1 MSEKPTPKTITMG
14 LTKTLADGSIIS
26 RHHPNPNG
34 ITKAKKPYRSLKNER
49 TVLLPQSYT
58 PRNSNPQNG
67 DFQCPVLEC
76 EKAFTRRAGVIN
88 HMQRPNGHA
97 DDLLRDEGD
106 GTFSII
112 NPALN
117 DMRQGH
123 AEPEAPDMQSYESQ
137 GQPGNKPSSVSDGE
151 DIYNGDQWLKASD
164 GGEGHQYQ
172 FAEAAASDGEEM
184 HGYEF
189 AEAAASDGEEMHGYE
204 FAEAAASD
212 REEVLQHQPAVSAD
226 SDAEEMLQHQPGDVI
241 FEDWQIWEE
250 FDNVYLEDID

>member
-67 DFQCPVLEC
+67 DFQCPVLRC

-106 GTFSII
+106 GTFSIM

-117 DMRQGH
+117 DMRYGH
-123 AEPEAPDMQSYESQ
+123 QEPEVPAQSYESQ
-137 GQPGNKPSSVSDGE
+137 VVPGNKPSSLSDGE
-151 DIYNGDQWLKASD
+151 NIYNGDQWLKASG
-164 GGEGHQYQ
+164 GGEEDLQHQHE
-172 FAEAAASDGEEM
+172 EAPASDGFEMLHHQHQHEE
-184 HGYEF
+184 
-189 AEAAASDGEEMHGYE
+189 ARASDGKNMMEYQQ
-204 FAEAAASD
+204 AEG
-212 REEVLQHQPAVSAD
+212 PD
-226 SDAEEMLQHQPGDVI
+226 SDGEDMLQHQPGEVK
-241 FEDWQIWEE
+241 FEYWHMHEDFENE
-250 FDNVYLEDID
+250 FIDEFEWVMSIAQGRFD